1 MEKYYLEVSEI
12 NQDVD
17 DIVKI
22 TCYEKST
29 NTLVGYINI
38 EMIFSGSDF
47 LSDDI
52 DDETYDEI
60 FDSNDEFLFLQHIYV
75 APLYRRKGIGNF
87 MLNKLFDEIIPKI
100 FPNQEYIVL
109 YRSCYDISNYS
120 KTMFNEK
127 VLKKFYESFGF
138 EEIPSSK
145 ELPYNQM
152 YMYKKINQ

>member
-29 NTLVGYINI
+29 NTLVGYIDI

-75 APLYRRKGIGNF
+75 ATLYRRKGIGNF
-87 MLNKLFDEIIPKI
+87 MLKKLFDEIIPKT

-120 KTMFNEK
+120 KTIFNEK

-138 EEIPSSK
+138 EEIPSSE

-152 YMYKKINQ
+152 YMYKKLNQ